1 MNSKNSNTSS
11 YNSYKKLKKQIKTPT
26 AKELKKIEN
35 MQRLKKILSI
45 VIPALVVVI
54 IGVIVTINILND
66 NGTII
71 RSQTV
76 MESEHFKVDG
86 AMMTYLFWDTVN
98 SELGGNNASFYKMY
112 DLNSVYDIDNKSHA
126 GITWREYFLRMT
138 KETMQKMLTYAHYSL
153 SLGKT
158 LSEED
163 HRLIEEEIIKIE
175 AAADIYGIRLEK
187 YLKTYYGRGVNLD
200 DIRRTLQIIYLST
213 YGMDMMA
220 ENLSVSDA
228 ELEEYYESD
237 QESLKCTDYLFFVT
251 GVSGKDNLT
260 EEQESFYSA
269 RAQYIK
275 LATSED
281 EYIKRVTD
289 YLKEVNDL
297 LDDDDEEKLNAS
309 ELEEYIKAELEA
321 MRYEGVTFNEN
332 SKELDTWIFS
342 EDRKAGD
349 TYLNHTHGYGT
360 FGVVYMLKPAYIP
373 ENWKETAEKTLL
385 AEKEDLLLKSIDSQY
400 VIEVSD
406 DEVKIADID

>member
-1 MNSKNSNTSS
+1 MSNKNSNTSS

-35 MQRLKKILSI
+35 MYRLKKILSI
-45 VIPALVVVI
+45 VIPALIVVVI
-54 IGVIVTINILND
+54 AAIITFNILSD

-76 MESEHFKVDG
+76 MESEYFKVDG

-98 SELGGNNASFYKMY
+98 SELEGDNASFYKMY
-112 DLNSVYDIDNKSHA
+112 DLGSVYDLDNQSHT
-126 GITWREYFLRMT
+126 GTTWREYFLKMT

-153 SLGKT
+153 SLGKN

-163 HRLIEEEIIKIE
+163 NRLIEEEIIKIE
-175 AAADIYGIRLEK
+175 AAADIYGINLEK
-187 YLKTYYGRGVNLD
+187 YLRTYYGRGVNLD

-213 YGMDMMA
+213 YGMDMME

-228 ELEEYYESD
+228 EIEEYYENEKD
-237 QESLKCTDYLFFVT
+237 SLKCADYLFFVT
-251 GVSGKDNLT
+251 GISGKDNLT

-275 LATSED
+275 LATSEE

-297 LDDDDEEKLNAS
+297 LDDDDEEKLNAT
-309 ELEEYIKAELEA
+309 ELEEYIEAELA
-321 MRYEGVTFNEN
+321 SMRYEGVSFNEN
-332 SKELDTWIFS
+332 SKELDNWIFS
-342 EDRKAGD
+342 EDRKEGD
-349 TYLNHTHGYGT
+349 TYLNHTDGYGT
-360 FGVVYMLKPAYIP
+360 FGVVYMLKPSYIP
-373 ENWKETAEKTLL
+373 DDWKETAEKTLL
-385 AEKEDLLLKSIDSQY
+385 AQKEDDLLKSIDSQY
-400 VIEVSD
+400 VIDVSD
-406 DEVKIADID
+406 ADIKIAGIE